1 MAKKNWPT
9 VSKGIFNPGFKAG
22 ATESQRAG
30 ERSNV
35 NVEMPSVQKETV
47 RGRMVH
53 EAPSKMNSRTM
64 RLPFG
69 K

>member
-1 MAKKNWPT
+1 MAKKGWPT
-9 VSKGIFNPGFKAG
+9 VSKGIFYPGFKSG
-22 ATESQRAG
+22 ASEGQRAG
-30 ERSNV
+30 ERPNTKI
-35 NVEMPSVQKETV
+35 EQPSVQPETV

-53 EAPSKMNSRTM
+53 EASNKMNPNSM